1 MSIDGPRR
9 GSREP
14 FAGNMPS
21 SEVLCG
27 LHFDGLSDSPH
38 VFGAWAEAVFVAPL
52 SDCEMKVLLL
62 RNDWVGNT

>member
-1 MSIDGPRR
+1 MSIDGRRR

-38 VFGAWAEAVFVAPL
+38 VFGAWGEAAFVAPL
-52 SDCEMKVLLL
+52 SGCKGKVLLL
-62 RNDWVGNT
+62 MNDRVSTT